1 MRALSAIFLGLLLAA
16 TAAAQTHSTGSEP
29 APSASSGQAL
39 SLPKGQAYPTH
50 PVRIVIPLSP
60 GGTTDVPGR
69 IIAQKL
75 SETLGQQ
82 FYVENRAGAGGTIG
96 TDFVAKS
103 RADGY
108 TLLLTASP
116 FVIAPHV
123 YKKLPYDALADF
135 VPVIRIASGPYVL
148 VVHPSLGVNS
158 VKELI
163 AAAKK
168 QPGAI
173 DFASSGNGSAQ
184 HLVTELFMYMAGI
197 KLNHVP
203 YKGSGPAQQDLMS
216 GIIKVSFVG
225 TPIAIPHMKS
235 GRLKALGVST
245 ARRSPEMPEVPTI
258 AEAGVPGYE
267 AIVWIGML
275 APAGTP
281 HEIIAKLNGEIGKL
295 VRADEVK
302 RLLAPTGME
311 ADPDT
316 PEQFGAYVKADY
328 DKWGRVV
335 RDSGA
340 TIN

>member
-1 MRALSAIFLGLLLAA
+1 MRSIGAVLAFSLCALSALA
-16 TAAAQTHSTGSEP
+16 QD
-29 APSASSGQAL
+29 
-39 SLPKGQAYPTH
+39 YPTR

-82 FYVENRAGAGGTIG
+82 FFVENRAGAGGTIG
-96 TDFVAKS
+96 SDYVAKS
-103 RADGY
+103 RPDGY

-123 YKKLPYDALADF
+123 YKTMPYDTLADF
-135 VPVIRIASGPYVL
+135 APVIRIATGPYVL

-163 AAAKK
+163 ALAKK
-168 QPGAI
+168 EPGKI
-173 DFASSGNGSAQ
+173 DFASSGNGGAQ

-216 GIIKVSFVG
+216 GIVKVSFVG

-245 ARRSPEMPEVPTI
+245 AKRSPEIPEVPTI

-267 AIVWIGML
+267 AIVWIGLL
-275 APAGTP
+275 APSGTP
-281 HEIIAKLNGEIGKL
+281 RDIVAKLNGEIGRL
-295 VRADEVK
+295 VRADEVRK
-302 RLLAPTGME
+302 LIAPTGME
-311 ADPDT
+311 PDPDT
-316 PEQFGAYVKADY
+316 PAQFGAYLKADY

-340 TIN
+340 TVQ

>member
-1 MRALSAIFLGLLLAA
+1 MKKIVLSSFVACGLLVASV
-16 TAAAQTHSTGSEP
+16 AAAQD
-29 APSASSGQAL
+29 
-39 SLPKGQAYPTH
+39 YPTR

-75 SETLGQQ
+75 SERLGQQ

-103 RADGY
+103 RPDGY

-116 FVIAPHV
+116 FVITPHV
-123 YKKLPYDALADF
+123 YKNIPYNALADF
-135 VPVIRIASGPYVL
+135 TPVVRIASGPYVL

-168 QPGAI
+168 EPGKI
-173 DFASSGNGSAQ
+173 DFATSGNGSAQ
-184 HLVTELFMYMAGI
+184 HLVTELFMYMTGI

-235 GRLKALGVST
+235 GRLNALGVST
-245 ARRSPEMPEVPTI
+245 AKRSPELPEVPTI

-281 HEIIAKLNGEIGKL
+281 LEIIAKLNGEIGKL

-311 ADPDT
+311 PDPDT
-316 PEQFGAYVKADY
+316 HEQFAAYVKADY
-328 DKWGRVV
+328 DKWGKVV

-340 TIN
+340 TVN

>member
-1 MRALSAIFLGLLLAA
+1 MRMLSIPVLALLVA
-16 TAAAQTHSTGSEP
+16 TATAQTY
-29 APSASSGQAL
+29 PSR
-39 SLPKGQAYPTH
+39 

-75 SETLGQQ
+75 SESLGQN
-82 FYVENRAGAGGTIG
+82 FFVENRAGAGGTIG
-96 TDFVAKS
+96 SDFVAK
-103 RADGY
+103 ANPDGY

-116 FVIAPHV
+116 FVITPHV
-123 YKKLPYDALADF
+123 YKKLPYNALTDF
-135 VPVIRIASGPYVL
+135 TFVVRIASGFYVL
-148 VVHPSLGVNS
+148 VVHPSLGVSS

-168 QPGAI
+168 EPGKI

-184 HLVTELFMYMAGI
+184 HLVSELFMYMAGI

-203 YKGSGPAQQDLMS
+203 YKGSGPAQNDLMA
-216 GIIKVSFVG
+216 GVVKVSFVG

-235 GRLKALGVST
+235 GKLKPLGVS
-245 ARRSPEMPEVPTI
+245 ANKRSPDMPDVPTV

-267 AIVWIGML
+267 ALVWIGLL

-281 HEIIAKLNGEIGKL
+281 QEITAKLNGEIGKL
-295 VRADEVK
+295 LRIDEVK
-302 RLLAPTGME
+302 KLLAPTGME
-311 ADPDT
+311 PTPDT
-316 PEQFGAYVKADY
+316 SEQFAAFIKADY
-328 DKWGRVV
+328 DKWGKVV

-340 TIN
+340 TVN

>member
-1 MRALSAIFLGLLLAA
+1 MRSLAA
-16 TAAAQTHSTGSEP
+16 ALAFSLWLVSALAQDYP
-29 APSASSGQAL
+29 AR
-39 SLPKGQAYPTH
+39 

-75 SETLGQQ
+75 SEALGQQ
-82 FYVENRAGAGGTIG
+82 FFVENRAGAGGTIG
-96 TDFVAKS
+96 TDYVAKS
-103 RADGY
+103 RPDGY
-108 TLLLTASP
+108 TLLLSASP

-123 YKKLPYDALADF
+123 YKTMPYDTLADF
-135 VPVIRIASGPYVL
+135 APVTRIASGPYVL

-158 VKELI
+158 VKDLI
-163 AAAKK
+163 ALAKK
-168 QPGAI
+168 EPGKI
-173 DFASSGNGSAQ
+173 DFASSGNGGAQ
-184 HLVTELFMYMAGI
+184 HLVTELFMYMTGI

-235 GRLKALGVST
+235 ARLKALGVST
-245 ARRSPEMPEVPTI
+245 AKRSPEIPEVPTI

-267 AIVWIGML
+267 ATVWIGML

-281 HEIIAKLNGEIGKL
+281 REIVARLNGEIGKL
-295 VRADEVK
+295 VRADDVK
-302 RLLAPTGME
+302 KLLAPTGME
-311 ADPDT
+311 PDPDT
-316 PEQFGAYVKADY
+316 PAQFGAYLKADY
-328 DKWGRVV
+328 DKWGKVV

-340 TIN
+340 TVQ

>member
-1 MRALSAIFLGLLLAA
+1 MRSMVAGLAFSLCAVSAL
-16 TAAAQTHSTGSEP
+16 AQDYP
-29 APSASSGQAL
+29 AR
-39 SLPKGQAYPTH
+39 

-75 SETLGQQ
+75 SEALGQQ
-82 FYVENRAGAGGTIG
+82 FFVENRAGAGGTIG
-96 TDFVAKS
+96 TDYVAKS
-103 RADGY
+103 RPDGY

-123 YKKLPYDALADF
+123 YKNMPYDTLADF
-135 VPVIRIASGPYVL
+135 APVIRIASGPYVL

-163 AAAKK
+163 ALAKK
-168 QPGAI
+168 EPGKI
-173 DFASSGNGSAQ
+173 DFASSGNGGAQ
-184 HLVTELFMYMAGI
+184 HLVTELFMYMTGI

-245 ARRSPEMPEVPTI
+245 ARRSPEMPDVPTI

-281 HEIIAKLNGEIGKL
+281 REIVARLNGEIGKL
-295 VRADEVK
+295 IRTDDVK

-311 ADPDT
+311 PDPDT
-316 PEQFGAYVKADY
+316 PAQFGAYLKADY
-328 DKWGRVV
+328 DKWGKVV

-340 TIN
+340 TVQ

>member
-1 MRALSAIFLGLLLAA
+1 MRALAALLLASL
-16 TAAAQTHSTGSEP
+16 AASAAGQT
-29 APSASSGQAL
+29 
-39 SLPKGQAYPTH
+39 YPNH
-50 PVRIVIPLSP
+50 PVRMVIPLSP

-75 SETLGQQ
+75 SETLGPPV
-82 FYVENRAGAGGTIG
+82 FVENRAAAGGTIG
-96 TDFVAKS
+96 SAFVAKS
-103 RADGY
+103 KSDGY

-116 FVIAPHV
+116 FVISPHV
-123 YKKLPYDALADF
+123 YKDMPYNALTDF
-135 VPVIRIASGPYVL
+135 EPVIRIATGPYVL
-148 VVHPSLGVNS
+148 VVHPSLGVKS

-163 AAAKK
+163 ALAKK
-168 QPGAI
+168 QPGKI
-173 DFASSGNGSAQ
+173 DFASSGNGGAQ

-216 GIIKVSFVG
+216 GIVKVSFVG

-245 ARRSPEMPEVPTI
+245 AKRSPEIPDVPTI

-281 HEIIAKLNGEIGKL
+281 REIVARLNGEIGKL
-295 VRADEVK
+295 IRTDDVK

-311 ADPDT
+311 RDPDT
-316 PEQFGAYVKADY
+316 PAQFGAYLKADY
-328 DKWGRVV
+328 DKWGKVV

-340 TIN
+340 TVQ

>member
-1 MRALSAIFLGLLLAA
+1 MKILFALAA
-16 TAAAQTHSTGSEP
+16 LALAPAAWAQTYP
-29 APSASSGQAL
+29 A
-39 SLPKGQAYPTH
+39 H

-69 IIAQKL
+69 MVAQKL
-75 SETLGQQ
+75 SETMGQQ
-82 FYVENRAGAGGTIG
+82 FFVENRAGAGGTIG
-96 TDFVAKS
+96 SDFVAKS
-103 RADGY
+103 KPDGY

-123 YKKLPYDALADF
+123 YKSVPYNALTDF
-135 VPVIRIASGPYVL
+135 TPVIRIATGPYVL

-163 AAAKK
+163 ALAKK
-168 QPGAI
+168 QPGKI
-173 DFASSGNGSAQ
+173 DFASSGNGGAQ

-216 GIIKVSFVG
+216 GIVKVSFVG

-245 ARRSPEMPEVPTI
+245 ATRSPEMPDVPTI

-267 AIVWIGML
+267 ARVWIGLL

-281 HEIIAKLNGEIGKL
+281 QEIVGKLNGEIGKL
-295 VRADEVK
+295 MRTEDVK
-302 RLLAPTGME
+302 KLLAPTGME
-311 ADPDT
+311 PDT
-316 PEQFGAYVKADY
+316 DKPAQFGAYLKEDY
-328 DKWGRVV
+328 DKWGKVV
-335 RDSGA
+335 RESGA
-340 TIN
+340 TVN

>member
-1 MRALSAIFLGLLLAA
+1 
-16 TAAAQTHSTGSEP
+16 
-29 APSASSGQAL
+29 
-39 SLPKGQAYPTH
+39 
-50 PVRIVIPLSP
+50 
-60 GGTTDVPGR
+60 
-69 IIAQKL
+69 
-75 SETLGQQ
+75 
-82 FYVENRAGAGGTIG
+82 
-96 TDFVAKS
+96 VAKA
-103 RADGY
+103 RPDGY

-123 YKKLPYDALADF
+123 YKTMPYDTLADF

-163 AAAKK
+163 ALAKK
-168 QPGAI
+168 EPGKI
-173 DFASSGNGSAQ
+173 DYASSGNGGAQ

-216 GIIKVSFVG
+216 GIVKVSFVG
-225 TPIAIPHMKS
+225 TPIAIPHVKS

-245 ARRSPEMPEVPTI
+245 AKRSPEMPEVPAI

-267 AIVWIGML
+267 AIVWIGLL

-281 HEIIAKLNGEIGKL
+281 RDIVAKLNGEIGKL

-302 RLLAPTGME
+302 KLIAPTGME
-311 ADPDT
+311 PDPDT
-316 PEQFGAYVKADY
+316 PAQFAAYLKADY
-328 DKWGRVV
+328 DKWGKVV

-340 TIN
+340 TVQ

>member
-1 MRALSAIFLGLLLAA
+1 MRMLSIPILALLFVA
-16 TAAAQTHSTGSEP
+16 TAAAQTY
-29 APSASSGQAL
+29 PSR
-39 SLPKGQAYPTH
+39 

-96 TDFVAKS
+96 SDFVAKAN
-103 RADGY
+103 ADGY
-108 TLLLTASP
+108 TLLLTATP
-116 FVIAPHV
+116 FVITPHV

-135 VPVIRIASGPYVL
+135 TPVIRIASGPYVL

-168 QPGAI
+168 EPGKI

-245 ARRSPEMPEVPTI
+245 AKRSPEMPDVPTV
-258 AEAGVPGYE
+258 AQAGVPGYE

-281 HEIIAKLNGEIGKL
+281 REIIAKLNGEIGKL
-295 VRADEVK
+295 VRTGEVK
-302 RLLAPTGME
+302 KLLTPTGME
-311 ADPDT
+311 PDPDT
-316 PEQFGAYVKADY
+316 PEQFGAYLKADY
-328 DKWGRVV
+328 DKWGKVV

-340 TIN
+340 TVN

>member
-1 MRALSAIFLGLLLAA
+1 MRMLSTPALASLFAA
-16 TAAAQTHSTGSEP
+16 SAAAQG
-29 APSASSGQAL
+29 
-39 SLPKGQAYPTH
+39 YPTH

-82 FYVENRAGAGGTIG
+82 FFVENRAGAGGTIG
-96 TDFVAKS
+96 ADYVAKS
-103 RADGY
+103 KPDGY
-108 TLLLTASP
+108 TLLLTATP

-123 YKKLPYDALADF
+123 YQKVPYDALADF
-135 VPVIRIASGPYVL
+135 KPVIRIASGPYVL

-163 AAAKK
+163 AAAKE
-168 QPGAI
+168 QPGRI

-184 HLVTELFMYMAGI
+184 HLVTELFMYVAGI

-216 GIIKVSFVG
+216 GIVKVSFVG
-225 TPIAIPHMKS
+225 TPIAIPHMKA

-245 ARRSPEMPEVPTI
+245 AKRSQEMPDVPTI

-267 AIVWIGML
+267 ALVWIGVL

-295 VRADEVK
+295 MGTDEVK
-302 RLLAPTGME
+302 KLIAPTGME
-311 ADPDT
+311 PDPDT
-316 PEQFGAYVKADY
+316 PAQFAAYLKADY
-328 DKWGRVV
+328 DKWGKVV

-340 TIN
+340 TVQ

>member
-1 MRALSAIFLGLLLAA
+1 MTRSRGDRGMRSIAAGLAFSLWAFSAL
-16 TAAAQTHSTGSEP
+16 AQD
-29 APSASSGQAL
+29 
-39 SLPKGQAYPTH
+39 YPTR

-82 FYVENRAGAGGTIG
+82 FFVENRAGAGGTIG
-96 TDFVAKS
+96 ADYVAKS
-103 RADGY
+103 KPDGY

-123 YKKLPYDALADF
+123 YKNMPYDALADF
-135 VPVIRIASGPYVL
+135 APVIRIASGPYVL

-163 AAAKK
+163 ALAKK
-168 QPGAI
+168 EPGKI
-173 DFASSGNGSAQ
+173 DFASSG
-184 HLVTELFMYMAGI
+184 
-197 KLNHVP
+197 
-203 YKGSGPAQQDLMS
+203 KGSGPAQQDLMS

-245 ARRSPEMPEVPTI
+245 AKRSPEIPDVPTI

-275 APAGTP
+275 APVGTP
-281 HEIIAKLNGEIGKL
+281 REIVARLNGEIGKL
-295 VRADEVK
+295 IRTDDVK

-311 ADPDT
+311 PDPDT
-316 PEQFGAYVKADY
+316 PAQFGAYLKVDY
-328 DKWGRVV
+328 DKWGKVV

-340 TIN
+340 TVQ

>member
-1 MRALSAIFLGLLLAA
+1 MRTLSIPILALLLVA
-16 TAAAQTHSTGSEP
+16 TATAQTY
-29 APSASSGQAL
+29 PSR
-39 SLPKGQAYPTH
+39 

-96 TDFVAKS
+96 SDFVAKAN
-103 RADGY
+103 ADGY
-108 TLLLTASP
+108 TLLLTATP
-116 FVIAPHV
+116 FVITPHV
-123 YKKLPYDALADF
+123 YKKLPYDALVDF
-135 VPVIRIASGPYVL
+135 TPVIRIASGPYVL

-158 VKELI
+158 VRELI

-168 QPGAI
+168 EPGKI

-245 ARRSPEMPEVPTI
+245 AKRSPEMPEVPTV
-258 AEAGVPGYE
+258 AQAGVPGYE

-281 HEIIAKLNGEIGKL
+281 REIIVKLNGEIGKL
-295 VRADEVK
+295 VRTDEVK
-302 RLLAPTGME
+302 KLLTPTGME
-311 ADPDT
+311 PDPDT
-316 PEQFGAYVKADY
+316 PEQFGAYLKADY
-328 DKWGRVV
+328 DKWGKVV

-340 TIN
+340 TVN